1 MNEEE
6 DIRGGAT
13 DEQIT
18 QAYKERQILDQQD
31 PRTDEK
37 FLEER
42 AKQKQAE
49 EDDIV
54 QDDLPETDKLE
65 SRGYKG
71 NRESARQ
78 RQIRLRQ
85 RALADRDK
93 EGSTVTRGPGQVFT
107 GGKDTVEVPDRDMR
121 TGQLIPNETELD
133 QFGNPVRFAGG
144 LMVEIFG
151 NLGLDAAGIVAD
163 TFVPG
168 AGTAIQAPGSA
179 FFNWANQKIRGEKEI
194 NQGEML
200 AASAASLIP
209 GLQPFRAA
217 TKAGRFYKSVL
228 KGGTTGAIDVTGTKL
243 GRGEEVTTTDLA
255 SGFVA
260 GGLLGSVFGIKDGG
274 EAYKAL
280 KNKINKGTAFVADEL
295 NLDGTIS
302 RIVPEEPLEP
312 ATFFESR
319 RKPGPKNPEESA
331 AMEAAGQTNIFK
343 SFAADPRL
351 GQTDDQIMDAYKAY
365 RGKVGDPYIEPK
377 KAFKRGLVTR
387 TIKVKDLQPVLKEHP
402 DIPKDKVN
410 EYIQFVNQES
420 KAKGNNLGKTITF
433 LNDAYINGKL
443 GVKKLGNL
451 TVEDLTPNKVRT
463 GDPQEIAED
472 MSSILG
478 QNITVKTLD
487 NIIQEK
493 VSIPVEI
500 SDEVVMQV
508 TDLKSL
514 TKAYMA
520 RIQRFTG
527 IPAFER
533 GHVFAAKNIWDDLK
547 VTSLSDYKGNLEP
560 EIARSTYNIVD
571 GQSFDDL
578 LKGVDLED
586 ILKGNR
592 SRAEKSD
599 PDKVVA
605 RLLGTDYGLRESF
618 LNFVYPQRA
627 LSNKIPADAKASFVD
642 EYVEEME
649 IALMDFDGGKVG
661 VNTLDFI
668 RAAVLKKILPKYE
681 TLNDELIEGLITTTN
696 KVTGRDMAAEV
707 NEALERNLVNP
718 QEIRRAGEA
727 K

>member
-1 MNEEE
+1 MSEDKTNNDENEEMSE
-6 DIRGGAT
+6 
-13 DEQIT
+13 E
-18 QAYKERQILDQQD
+18 ERQELKRKLKKEKRDAERKKRENT
-31 PRTDEK
+31 PTTD
-37 FLEER
+37 
-42 AKQKQAE
+42 
-49 EDDIV
+49 
-54 QDDLPETDKLE
+54 TD
-65 SRGYKG
+65 G
-71 NRESARQ
+71 N
-78 RQIRLRQ
+78 
-85 RALADRDK
+85 
-93 EGSTVTRGPGQVFT
+93 TVTNSPGQDFKGGEQVT
-107 GGKDTVEVPDRDMR
+107 GTTIPDKDMR
-121 TGQLIPNETELD
+121 TEAPIFDEEED
-133 QFGNPVRFAGG
+133 QFGNPVSNLRFGAG
-144 LMVEIFG
+144 LLVEIFG
-151 NLGLDAAGIVAD
+151 NVGLDALQAASTLTGPAGLAA
-163 TFVPG
+163 TTSLQSG
-168 AGTAIQAPGSA
+168 GSA
-179 FFNWANQKIRGEKEI
+179 FFNYLNQKIRGEKTI
-194 NQGEML
+194 NRGEMA
-200 AASAASLIP
+200 AASAASLVP
-209 GLQPFRAA
+209 GLAPFKAA
-217 TKAGRFYKSVL
+217 TKAGRFYKGIL
-228 KGGTTGAIDVTGTKL
+228 RGGTTGVIDVTGTKL
-243 GRGEEVTTTDLA
+243 GRGEEVTPTDV
-255 SGFVA
+255 VA
-260 GGLLGSVFGIKDGG
+260 GFGMGGTIGSIYGIKDGG
-274 EAYKAL
+274 EALKAL
-280 KNKINKGTAFVADEL
+280 KNKINKGTAFVSDQL

-319 RKPGPKNPEESA
+319 GRPRKDTPERMA
-331 AMEAAGQTNIFK
+331 AKEAAGQTNIFK

-387 TIKVKDLQPVLKEHP
+387 KIKVKDLKPILKEHP
-402 DIPKDKVN
+402 DIPKDKIN
-410 EYIQFVNQES
+410 EYIEFVNQES
-420 KAKGNNLGKTITF
+420 KNKVNNLGRTITF
-433 LNDAYINGKL
+433 LNDAYITGKL
-443 GVKKLGNL
+443 GIKKVDGFI
-451 TVEDLTPNKVRT
+451 EGDLTPIPTRT
-463 GDPQEIAED
+463 GNPQEIAED

-493 VSIPVEI
+493 GSIPVEI

-560 EIARSTYNIVD
+560 EIARSIYNIVD

-586 ILKGNR
+586 IVQGNR

-627 LSNKIPADAKASFVD
+627 LANKIPADAKASFID
-642 EYVEEME
+642 DYVEEME

>member
-6 DIRGGAT
+6 LTEEGLT
-13 DEQIT
+13 DPYESELKKE
-18 QAYKERQILDQQD
+18 KERYERQNQEAY
-31 PRTDEK
+31 DELTK
-37 FLEER
+37 GNEELRRKQEER
-42 AKQKQAE
+42 K
-49 EDDIV
+49 
-54 QDDLPETDKLE
+54 
-65 SRGYKG
+65 KG
-71 NRESARQ
+71 
-78 RQIRLRQ
+78 L
-85 RALADRDK
+85 
-93 EGSTVTRGPGQVFT
+93 
-107 GGKDTVEVPDRDMR
+107 
-121 TGQLIPNETELD
+121 LD
-133 QFGNPVRFAGG
+133 
-144 LMVEIFG
+144 E
-151 NLGLDAAGIVAD
+151 
-163 TFVPG
+163 
-168 AGTAIQAPGSA
+168 GSA
-179 FFNWANQKIRGEKEI
+179 FRTTAAIGSEIALNSILDIFSFEPTSQVAGGAFINYLAQKIRGGEI
-194 NQGEML
+194 SKGEM
-200 AASAASLIP
+200 AAAGLASLIP
-209 GLQPFRAA
+209 GGAQGKAL
-217 TKAGRFYKSVL
+217 TKVAKSIG
-228 KGGTTGAIDVTGTKL
+228 KGAVSGGIEVTGQKAIDEGRLPTAGELGTGLAIGGAFGGIFQTAADSKFIEAL
-243 GRGEEVTTTDLA
+243 SKRVRNPLDDALTVYAMSPKRG
-255 SGFVA
+255 SRK
-260 GGLLGSVFGIKDGG
+260 GIP
-274 EAYKAL
+274 
-280 KNKINKGTAFVADEL
+280 N
-295 NLDGTIS
+295 
-302 RIVPEEPLEP
+302 
-312 ATFFESR
+312 
-319 RKPGPKNPEESA
+319 NPEQTA
-331 AMEAAGQTNIFK
+331 AMEAAGQTNVFK

-387 TIKVKDLQPVLKEHP
+387 KIKVKDLQPVLKEHP

-433 LNDAYINGKL
+433 LNDAYINGRL

-451 TVEDLTPNKVRT
+451 TVEDLTPIPTRT
-463 GDPQEIAED
+463 GSPQEIAED
-472 MSSILG
+472 MSAMLG

-493 VSIPVEI
+493 GSIAVQIADQE
-500 SDEVVMQV
+500 VMQV

-514 TKAYMA
+514 TKAYMR

-533 GHVFAAKNIWDDLK
+533 GHVFAAKNIYDDLK
-547 VTSLSDYKGNLEP
+547 VTSLSDYQGNLEP

-586 ILKGNR
+586 ILIGNR

-627 LSNKIPADAKASFVD
+627 LSNKIPADAKASFID
-642 EYVEEME
+642 DYVEEMN
-649 IALMDFDGGKVG
+649 IALMDYDDGGTVG
-661 VNTLDFI
+661 VHTLDFI
-668 RAAVLKKILPKYE
+668 RAGVLKKILPKYE
-681 TLNDELIEGLITTTN
+681 ALNDELVEGLITTTN
-696 KVTGRDMAAEV
+696 KVTGRNMAAEV

>member
-1 MNEEE
+1 MNEEDNLSEEGLE
-6 DIRGGAT
+6 DPYESALKKAKEKEAKRIQEQKDDLTEGKIRRKRTGEEDIEEEGGFLDPESGFRTTIAIGTEVLGNTLLDLLSADPTQLTQVFGAQGINYFAQRIRGG
-13 DEQIT
+13 E
-18 QAYKERQILDQQD
+18 
-31 PRTDEK
+31 
-37 FLEER
+37 F
-42 AKQKQAE
+42 
-49 EDDIV
+49 
-54 QDDLPETDKLE
+54 
-65 SRGYKG
+65 S
-71 NRESARQ
+71 
-78 RQIRLRQ
+78 
-85 RALADRDK
+85 
-93 EGSTVTRGPGQVFT
+93 EG
-107 GGKDTVEVPDRDMR
+107 EM
-121 TGQLIPNETELD
+121 I
-133 QFGNPVRFAGG
+133 
-144 LMVEIFG
+144 
-151 NLGLDAAGIVAD
+151 AAG
-163 TFVPG
+163 
-168 AGTAIQAPGSA
+168 
-179 FFNWANQKIRGEKEI
+179 
-194 NQGEML
+194 L
-200 AASAASLIP
+200 ASLIP
-209 GLQPFRAA
+209 GGAQARSAA
-217 TKAGRFYKSVL
+217 GVIGKTAARGAVS
-228 KGGTTGAIDVTGTKL
+228 GAIETGAADLIDTG
-243 GRGEEVTTTDLA
+243 EIDPDNVI
-255 SGFVA
+255 A
-260 GGLLGSVFGIKDGG
+260 GAGIGGAFGGI
-274 EAYKAL
+274 L
-280 KNKINKGTAFVADEL
+280 GTASTTKQASDLIQKFKARLRGGDFVPMDDTIDLTE
-295 NLDGTIS
+295 GTIG
-302 RIVPEEPLEP
+302 
-312 ATFFESR
+312 AAK
-319 RKPGPKNPEESA
+319 RKPGPKNPDEQA
-331 AMEAAGQTNIFK
+331 AMETAGQGNIFK

-365 RGKVGDPYIEPK
+365 RIKKGDPYVDPK

-387 TIKVKDLQPVLKEHP
+387 KIKVKDLEPVLQEHP

-433 LNDAYINGKL
+433 LNDAYINGRL

-451 TVEDLTPNKVRT
+451 TVEDLTPIPVRT
-463 GDPQEIAED
+463 GSPQEIAED
-472 MSSILG
+472 MSAMLG

-493 VSIPVEI
+493 GSIAVQIADQE
-500 SDEVVMQV
+500 VMQV

-514 TKAYMA
+514 TKAYMR

-533 GHVFAAKNIWDDLK
+533 GHVFAAKNIYDDLK
-547 VTSLSDYKGNLEP
+547 VTSLSDYRGNLEP

-586 ILKGNR
+586 ILTGNR

-642 EYVEEME
+642 DYVEEMN
-649 IALMDFDGGKVG
+649 IALMSFDGGKVG

-681 TLNDELIEGLITTTN
+681 ALNDELIEGLITTTN

-707 NEALERNLVNP
+707 NEALTRNLVNP

>member
-1 MNEEE
+1 MSEERDLEKELKEEKDRYERQNQEAYDEVTKGNEELRRRAEEEQKRIDDILEDRPGETSIERRRRISRQMGRYYKGKRVLPPDADIQTEGNLKGQPKPE
-6 DIRGGAT
+6 DIFGP
-13 DEQIT
+13 D
-18 QAYKERQILDQQD
+18 YKRKPTYLDD
-31 PRTDEK
+31 PKD
-37 FLEER
+37 
-42 AKQKQAE
+42 E
-49 EDDIV
+49 EDNNPRFAESITF
-54 QDDLPETDKLE
+54 ETGANLALDKITSGLLVAPIP
-65 SRGYKG
+65 G
-71 NRESARQ
+71 A
-78 RQIRLRQ
+78 
-85 RALADRDK
+85 RALYALSNVA
-93 EGSTVTRGPGQVFT
+93 GSGIINYLAQRIRG
-107 GGKDTVEVPDRDMR
+107 
-121 TGQLIPNETELD
+121 TEFSL
-133 QFGNPVRFAGG
+133 GELATASG
-144 LMVEIFG
+144 LS
-151 NLGLDAAGIVAD
+151 L
-163 TFVPG
+163 VPG
-168 AGTAIQAPGSA
+168 ATQAKTLKGAIGKSTAKGAGIGATAVTS
-179 FFNWANQKIRGEKEI
+179 E
-194 NQGEML
+194 
-200 AASAASLIP
+200 SLIDTGELP
-209 GLQPFRAA
+209 DAETLA
-217 TKAGRFYKSVL
+217 
-228 KGGTTGAIDVTGTKL
+228 TGALFG
-243 GRGEEVTTTDLA
+243 GA
-255 SGFVA
+255 A
-260 GGLLGSVFGIKDGG
+260 GGIFQSVAEKDQIG
-274 EAYKAL
+274 YAL
-280 KNKINKGTAFVADEL
+280 RAMRNRINNRPAGDDFAAIGTVGAA
-295 NLDGTIS
+295 
-302 RIVPEEPLEP
+302 
-312 ATFFESR
+312 R
-319 RKPGPKNPEESA
+319 RKPGPKNPDEQA
-331 AMEAAGQTNIFK
+331 AMETAGQTNIFK

-377 KAFKRGLVTR
+377 QAFKRGLVTR
-387 TIKVKDLQPVLKEHP
+387 KIKVKDLQPVLKEHP

-433 LNDAYINGKL
+433 LNDAYINGRL

-451 TVEDLTPNKVRT
+451 TVEDLTPIPTRT
-463 GDPQEIAED
+463 GSPQEIAED
-472 MSSILG
+472 MSAMLG

-493 VSIPVEI
+493 GSIAVQIADQE
-500 SDEVVMQV
+500 VMQV

-514 TKAYMA
+514 TKAYMR

-533 GHVFAAKNIWDDLK
+533 GHVFAAKNIYDDLK

-586 ILKGNR
+586 ILTGNR

-642 EYVEEME
+642 DYVEEMN
-649 IALMDFDGGKVG
+649 IALMSFDGGKVG

-681 TLNDELIEGLITTTN
+681 ALNDELIEGLITTTN

>member
-1 MNEEE
+1 
-6 DIRGGAT
+6 
-13 DEQIT
+13 
-18 QAYKERQILDQQD
+18 
-31 PRTDEK
+31 
-37 FLEER
+37 
-42 AKQKQAE
+42 
-49 EDDIV
+49 
-54 QDDLPETDKLE
+54 
-65 SRGYKG
+65 
-71 NRESARQ
+71 
-78 RQIRLRQ
+78 
-85 RALADRDK
+85 
-93 EGSTVTRGPGQVFT
+93 
-107 GGKDTVEVPDRDMR
+107 
-121 TGQLIPNETELD
+121 
-133 QFGNPVRFAGG
+133 
-144 LMVEIFG
+144 
-151 NLGLDAAGIVAD
+151 
-163 TFVPG
+163 
-168 AGTAIQAPGSA
+168 
-179 FFNWANQKIRGEKEI
+179 
-194 NQGEML
+194 
-200 AASAASLIP
+200 
-209 GLQPFRAA
+209 
-217 TKAGRFYKSVL
+217 
-228 KGGTTGAIDVTGTKL
+228 
-243 GRGEEVTTTDLA
+243 
-255 SGFVA
+255 
-260 GGLLGSVFGIKDGG
+260 
-274 EAYKAL
+274 
-280 KNKINKGTAFVADEL
+280 
-295 NLDGTIS
+295 
-302 RIVPEEPLEP
+302 
-312 ATFFESR
+312 
-319 RKPGPKNPEESA
+319 
-331 AMEAAGQTNIFK
+331 
-343 SFAADPRL
+343 
-351 GQTDDQIMDAYKAY
+351 MDAYKTY

-387 TIKVKDLQPVLKEHP
+387 KIKVKDLQPILKEHP

-420 KAKGNNLGKTITF
+420 KGKGNNLGKTITF

-472 MSSILG
+472 MSSMLG

-493 VSIPVEI
+493 GSIPVEI

-533 GHVFAAKNIWDDLK
+533 GHVFAAKNIWNDLK

-586 ILKGNR
+586 ILQGNR

-627 LSNKIPADAKASFVD
+627 LSNKIPDDAKASFVD
-642 EYVEEME
+642 DYVEEME

-681 TLNDELIEGLITTTN
+681 ALNDKLIEGLITTTN

-707 NEALERNLVNP
+707 NEALQRNLVNP

>member
-1 MNEEE
+1 MNEEDNLSEEGLE
-6 DIRGGAT
+6 DPY
-13 DEQIT
+13 E
-18 QAYKERQILDQQD
+18 KELREAKEEENRRNQKDYEENKYRNRELQRKQ
-31 PRTDEK
+31 
-37 FLEER
+37 EER
-42 AKQKQAE
+42 KRQQL
-49 EDDIV
+49 DIPG
-54 QDDLPETDKLE
+54 LFE
-65 SRGYKG
+65 
-71 NRESARQ
+71 ARSG
-78 RQIRLRQ
+78 LRTTA
-85 RALADRDK
+85 AL
-93 EGSTVTRGPGQVFT
+93 GT
-107 GGKDTVEVPDRDMR
+107 
-121 TGQLIPNETELD
+121 
-133 QFGNPVRFAGG
+133 
-144 LMVEIFG
+144 EIFLNTLVDPVLEPG
-151 NLGLDAAGIVAD
+151 TQVA
-163 TFVPG
+163 
-168 AGTAIQAPGSA
+168 AGTAI
-179 FFNWANQKIRGEKEI
+179 NWLAQRIRGGKLSK
-194 NQGEML
+194 GEL
-200 AASAASLIP
+200 AAAGLASLIP
-209 GLQPFRAA
+209 GGAQGRAITQFAKGSAKGALSGAIETAGMAGIDEGRLPTKEELAAGLGIGAAFGGALSTPQA
-217 TKAGRFYKSVL
+217 TKALQDLRGRIAGQYTPITAYAMSPK
-228 KGGTTGAIDVTGTKL
+228 KG
-243 GRGEEVTTTDLA
+243 
-255 SGFVA
+255 
-260 GGLLGSVFGIKDGG
+260 
-274 EAYKAL
+274 
-280 KNKINKGTAFVADEL
+280 
-295 NLDGTIS
+295 
-302 RIVPEEPLEP
+302 
-312 ATFFESR
+312 SR
-319 RKPGPKNPEESA
+319 RGIPNNPEQTA

-365 RGKVGDPYIEPK
+365 RGRVGDPYIEPK
-377 KAFKRGLVTR
+377 QAFKRGLVTR
-387 TIKVKDLQPVLKEHP
+387 KIKVKDLQPILKEHP

-433 LNDAYINGKL
+433 LNDAYINGRL

-451 TVEDLTPNKVRT
+451 TVEDLTPIPTRT
-463 GDPQEIAED
+463 GSPQEIAED
-472 MSSILG
+472 MSAMLG

-493 VSIPVEI
+493 VSIPVKI

-508 TDLKSL
+508 TDLESL

-533 GHVFAAKNIWDDLK
+533 GHVFAAKNIWDDRK

-571 GQSFDDL
+571 GQSFNDL
-578 LKGVDLED
+578 LNGVDLED
-586 ILKGNR
+586 ILRGNR

-618 LNFVYPQRA
+618 LNFVFPQRA

-642 EYVEEME
+642 DYVEEME

-681 TLNDELIEGLITTTN
+681 ALNDELIEGLITITN